1 MKQASREKAEFRNRR
16 VLVIDD
22 DAGFRETLCEF
33 LALEGVEVEIACD
46 AQDAVG
52 KLRDQRFD
60 AVLSDVMMPGNGHSV
75 VDYVESIQPQT
86 AVIVISA
93 YDESGETRDS
103 IERHAFRWLSKP
115 ISPDNLRSALRQL
128 FDRAQPHS

>member
-1 MKQASREKAEFRNRR
+1 MRCASRRRAEPRKKK
-16 VLVIDD
+16 VLVVDD
-22 DAGFRETLCEF
+22 DARSREALSEL

-46 AQDAVG
+46 ARDAVG
-52 KLRDQRFD
+52 KLRHHSFD

-75 VDYVESIQPQT
+75 VDYVESIQPQA

-93 YDESGETRDS
+93 CDESDETRDS

-115 ISPDNLRSALRQL
+115 VSADELRSALHEL
-128 FDRAQPHS
+128 FELAQPHS

>member
-1 MKQASREKAEFRNRR
+1 MTQASRKTAEFRNRR

-22 DAGFRETLCEF
+22 DAGFREALCE
-33 LALEGVEVEIACD
+33 LLRLEGVEVEIACD
-46 AQDAVG
+46 AQGAVG
-52 KLRDQRFD
+52 KLRHHRFD

-75 VDYVESIQPQT
+75 VHYVESIQPQA

-93 YDESGETRDS
+93 YDESGEMRDS

-115 ISPDNLRSALRQL
+115 VSPNNLRSALRQL